1 MSGEPAPQVSG
12 ADIRTFLFADM
23 RGYTRFT
30 HEHGDEAASALAGR
44 FADLV
49 REAVPEFEGELL
61 ELRGDEAMCVFRSA
75 RQAVRG
81 AVALQRALRSP
92 AEDVEPFPLG
102 VGMGLDC
109 GEAVPTH
116 GGYRGAALN
125 RAARLCSMAKG
136 GEILAT
142 EGVVHLTG
150 PVAGTRM
157 SDVRTGRV
165 KGIAGSVRFVRVEPT
180 EALPPPPSPPRRRR
194 FRTRLVVPVAAA
206 LVALVAGLATMLGGG
221 SDGGASAG
229 VVVRPESVAAIDP
242 RSGRVLADYP
252 VPVGTS
258 PAPLVY
264 ADGFLWTYNRT
275 RQQLIQIDPR
285 TGRQQAEPIQVAP
298 TDLAVGGG
306 YEWIA
311 GGVDNRIYRYQWGSL
326 RSLEPIDLPRMRG
339 SPVTSLGE
347 GPSEIG
353 QVAVHGS
360 EVFATAQG
368 IDWPQTIAV
377 YDTSSLHLNRVYR
390 LPIRSRLI
398 GDIESGSA
406 GVWMENRIQRL
417 NGEEKAALA
426 SVFPDLGPP
435 LYVLQGEYLQQGVA
449 VARSSV
455 WFAPGTGQTV
465 IDLNPATNQRFA
477 VVTPA
482 GPVTAVSA
490 GGAGIWAA
498 ADRLAALFKLD
509 PTRNAVSLTVRLP
522 RTSAGYI
529 TGLAVGPNRVWAL
542 IQSGSVKPGWPCP
555 TPTCYLP

>member
-30 HEHGDEAASALAGR
+30 QEHGDDAASALAGR

-49 REAVPEFEGELL
+49 RETVPEFEGELL
-61 ELRGDEAMCVFRSA
+61 ELRGDEALCVFRSA
-75 RQAVRG
+75 RQAVRA

-92 AEDVEPFPLG
+92 REDAESFPLG

-157 SDVRTGRV
+157 SDVRTGQV

-180 EALPPPPSPPRRRR
+180 EALPPPPSPPRRSR

-206 LVALVAGLATMLGGG
+206 LVALVAGIATMLGGG
-221 SDGGASAG
+221 SGGGAKAG
-229 VVVRPESVAAIDP
+229 VVIRPDSVAAIDP

-252 VPVGTS
+252 VPVGTL
-258 PAPLVY
+258 PAPLLY
-264 ADGFLWTYNRT
+264 ADGVLWTYNRVQ
-275 RQQLIQIDPR
+275 RSLIQLDPK
-285 TGRQQAEPIQVAP
+285 TGRHQVKGIGVAP
-298 TDLAVGGG
+298 TDLAVGDG

-311 GGVDNRIYRYQWGSL
+311 GGADNRIYRYQWGSL
-326 RSLEPIDLPRMRG
+326 TPPEPIDLPRMRG
-339 SPVTSLGE
+339 SPVASLGE
-347 GPSEIG
+347 GPGEIG

-377 YDTSSLHLNRVYR
+377 YNTSMLRLKRVYR
-390 LPIRSRLI
+390 LPIRSRQI
-398 GDIESGSA
+398 GDIEAGTA
-406 GVWMENRIQRL
+406 GVWIENRIQL
-417 NGEEKAALA
+417 FTGEEKAALA
-426 SVFPDLGPP
+426 SVFPHLGPP
-435 LYVLQGEYLQQGVA
+435 LYVLQGQYLQQGVA
-449 VARSSV
+449 VAPLSV
-455 WFAPGTGQTV
+455 WFAPGKGQTV
-465 IDLNPATNQRFA
+465 IALNPATNERFA

-482 GPVTAVSA
+482 DPVTAVSA

-498 ADRLAALFKLD
+498 ASRLAALFKLD
-509 PTRNAVSLTVRLP
+509 PTTKAVSLTVRLP
-522 RTSAGYI
+522 RTSAAYI

-542 IQSGSVKPGWPCP
+542 IQGSPIRPGWPCP
-555 TPTCYLP
+555 TPTCHLP